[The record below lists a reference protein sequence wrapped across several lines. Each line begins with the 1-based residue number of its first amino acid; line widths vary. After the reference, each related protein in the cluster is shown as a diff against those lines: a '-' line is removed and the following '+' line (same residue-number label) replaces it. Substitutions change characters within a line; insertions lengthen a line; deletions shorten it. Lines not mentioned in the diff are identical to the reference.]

1 MGDSE
6 RAVRK
11 MESSFRMRNISFSV
25 FLTCEMRHY
34 WTYERYQITYSKR
47 ITHAVK
53 MVESCSRES
62 GVLCSAVRLWLLG
75 TLRSDNGDGDV
86 GLFYFRLRTAHE

>member
-53 MVESCSRES
+53 MVDSCSRES
-62 GVLCSAVRLWLLG
+62 GVLCSAVRLWLL
-75 TLRSDNGDGDV
+75 LLHAESERKNFESNI
-86 GLFYFRLRTAHE
+86 A